1 MSNYITQIIL
11 ALILALAA
19 FLGTQVRSL
28 YRKYITTEIKKSV
41 CKTAVLF
48 VEQVYKDIHGPEKLK
63 AAMTRASA
71 MLQEYGIEIS
81 DLELTSLLEAAVRE
95 FINSFA
101 TDDAKGKHEGPQ
113 FMYTPA
119 PAPSLDGVAPDPVA
133 YDAAAA
139 ETGGSASLDEII
151 ADLKDAE

>member
-63 AAMTRASA
+63 AAMARASA

-113 FMYTPA
+113 FMYTPR
-119 PAPSLDGVAPDPVA
+119 PSPSLNGVAPDPAA

-151 ADLKDAE
+151 ADLKDTE